1 MTTAAI
7 ALPPMHD
14 LVLDGAAVD
23 QLFFDLVQA
32 ATAIEIIAR
41 APGARRADPA
51 APWTIDTA
59 HAALRTGA
67 LAAVQL
73 RYDFAGSSWCDT
85 LLRTPAGFRLVR
97 IDHTRALACRES
109 DDA

>member
-7 ALPPMHD
+7 VLPPMHD

-73 RYDFAGSSWCDT
+73 RYDFAGS
-85 LLRTPAGFRLVR
+85 RLVR
-97 IDHTRALACRES
+97 HPPANARGLSPRPYRPHARARLSRVR
-109 DDA
+109 